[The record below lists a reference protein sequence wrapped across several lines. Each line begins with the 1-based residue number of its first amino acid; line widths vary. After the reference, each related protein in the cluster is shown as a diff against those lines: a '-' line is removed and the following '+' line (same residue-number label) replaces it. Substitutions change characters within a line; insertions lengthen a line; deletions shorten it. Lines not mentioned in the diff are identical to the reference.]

1 MYISDDA
8 ILKMEHTRA
17 KLEQNV
23 KDKGVE
29 VTEGEDM
36 NVLVNKVREI
46 GYNDVMRS
54 ILDGSIEEYVDYEI
68 INLKVRA
75 FGDCKKLQKA
85 VIPNV
90 SNVGTSIFANCSA
103 LTEVDLSG
111 LVTLSATLFQSC
123 TSLPE
128 IVLNNIVSCNASN
141 GSSTFSDCT
150 ILKRVSF
157 LGMLTLQIGSSTFQN
172 CNTLDTLVFG
182 QDCSLGNTFGL
193 NTIPKVKTGECFFYF
208 PKSLVEKKKTDTNWS
223 TFADLIRAIEDYP
236 EVLEWA
242 VKNGYISESEE

>member
-8 ILKMEHTRA
+8 ILKMERTRA

-36 NVLVNKVREI
+36 NTLVNKVREI

-68 INLKVRA
+68 TNLRVRA

-90 SNVGTSIFANCSA
+90 SDVGTSIFANCSA

-111 LVTLSATLFQSC
+111 LVTLNATLFQSC

-128 IVLNNIVSCNASN
+128 IVLNNIVSCNTSN
-141 GSSTFSDCT
+141 GSSTFGDCT

-182 QDCSLGNTFGL
+182 QDCSLGHITGL
-193 NTIPKVKTGECFFYF
+193 SAIPKVKTGECFFYF